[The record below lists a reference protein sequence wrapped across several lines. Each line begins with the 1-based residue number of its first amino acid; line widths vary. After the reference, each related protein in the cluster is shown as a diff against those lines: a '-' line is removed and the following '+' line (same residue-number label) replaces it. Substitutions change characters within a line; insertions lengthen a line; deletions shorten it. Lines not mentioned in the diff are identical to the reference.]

1 MAYADY
7 DYYVKTYGGS
17 SVSSTDWPAA
27 SRDASAFLDILTYG
41 RLKGHP
47 ERVSDEVKMAV
58 CAAAEASAR
67 YTAAA
72 SSHAAGVASESVGS
86 QSVSYLNG
94 EETGKAKQQEM
105 LAAAGLFLPRS
116 HPLRYAGAL

>member
-1 MAYADY
+1 MAYASY
-7 DYYVKTYGGS
+7 DYYVKTYGGG
-17 SVSSTDWPAA
+17 SVTAPDWPAA
-27 SRDASAFLDILTYG
+27 SRDASAFLDALTYG

-47 ERVSDEVKMAV
+47 ERVSDDVKMAV

-72 SSHAAGVASESVGS
+72 ASHAAGVASESVGS

-94 EETGKAKQQEM
+94 EEAGKAKQQEM